1 MTPAVFFDATSLGIE
16 YSLLAVGIYITF
28 RVLDMADLTVD
39 GSFCLGMAVSAV
51 CTVNGMAEFGLI
63 AGACAGALAGVVT
76 GILATKARINPL
88 IAGIITSTGLYSI
101 NVYVLGS
108 PNLSMLGLHKSFDTM
123 HNGLFPDSPD
133 SSIVGGAGAGGGL
146 IPALDISKFIFAAS
160 IVAIVLIVLILY
172 FKTAS
177 GLAMRAVG
185 DNEQMSAA
193 SSINVDAYKIGGLAI
208 GNALVGM
215 TGALLGQCQGF
226 ADMTSGTGM
235 VMVGLA
241 CVIIGEVCGGKHSV
255 TAGLICSVLGSIIYR
270 IIVQVALGVNLDAN
284 SLKLISALIVALFM
298 SVPAVRAYL
307 KERNI
312 RKNAMAG
319 IPSAAT
325 FAQPPSIGEVV
336 ADLQNKQEVKR
347 D

>member
-51 CTVNGMAEFGLI
+51 CTVSGMAEFGLI
-63 AGACAGALAGVVT
+63 AGAAAGAVAGVIT
-76 GILATKARINPL
+76 GILATKAKINPL

-123 HNGLFPDSPD
+123 HDGLFPGSPN
-133 SSIVGGAGAGGGL
+133 SSVVGGALAGGG
-146 IPALDISKFIFAAS
+146 IPPIDISKFIFASS
-160 IVAIVLIVLILY
+160 IVVIVLIALILY
-172 FKTAS
+172 FKTSS

-185 DNEQMSAA
+185 DNEKMSAA
-193 SSINVDAYKIGGLAI
+193 SSINVDAFKIGGLAL
-208 GNALVGM
+208 GNALVGI

-241 CVIIGEVCGGKHSV
+241 CVIIGEVCGGRRSV
-255 TAGLICSVLGSIIYR
+255 TSGLICSVLGSIIYR
-270 IIVQVALGVNLDAN
+270 LIVQVALGVNLDAN
-284 SLKLISALIVALFM
+284 SLKLISALIVAVFM
-298 SVPAVRAYL
+298 SVPAVRSFI
-307 KERNI
+307 KKRRT
-312 RKNAMAG
+312 RKLA
-319 IPSAAT
+319 
-325 FAQPPSIGEVV
+325 SIGISNSYPSPSV
-336 ADLQNKQEVKR
+336 LKQENKN

>member
-1 MTPAVFFDATSLGIE
+1 MTPVVFFDATSLGIE

-51 CTVNGMAEFGLI
+51 CTVGGMAEFGLI
-63 AGACAGALAGVVT
+63 AGALAGACAGVIT
-76 GILATKARINPL
+76 GLLATKAHINPL

-108 PNLSMLGLHKSFDTM
+108 PNLSMLGVHKSFDTM
-123 HNGLFPDSPD
+123 HDGLFPGSPN
-133 SSIVGGAGAGGGL
+133 SSMMGGAQSGGG
-146 IPALDISKFIFAAS
+146 IPPIDISKFIFAGL
-160 IVAIVLIVLILY
+160 IVAIILILLILY
-172 FKTAS
+172 FKTSS

-185 DNEQMSAA
+185 DNEKMSAA
-193 SSINVDAYKIGGLAI
+193 SSINVDAYKIGGLAL

-241 CVIIGEVCGGKHSV
+241 CVIIGEVCGGRRSV
-255 TAGLICSVLGSIIYR
+255 TAGLLCSVLGSIIYR
-270 IIVQVALGVNLDAN
+270 IIVQLALGVNLDAN
-284 SLKLISALIVALFM
+284 SLKLISALIVGIFM
-298 SVPAVRAYL
+298 SVPA
-307 KERNI
+307 I
-312 RKNAMAG
+312 RTFIKDHKIRSNAMANLD
-319 IPSAAT
+319 ISKPST
-325 FAQPPSIGEVV
+325 YLPKNYQEEN
-336 ADLQNKQEVKR
+336 QNYNKQEANHE
-347 D
+347 